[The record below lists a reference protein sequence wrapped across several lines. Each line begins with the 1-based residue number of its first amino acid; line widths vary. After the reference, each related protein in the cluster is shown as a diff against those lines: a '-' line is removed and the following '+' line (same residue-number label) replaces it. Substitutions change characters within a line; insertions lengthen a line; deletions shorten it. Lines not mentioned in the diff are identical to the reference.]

1 MFKVNKVKNYRQL
14 AEQLEKETG
23 CSVKITVIDKN
34 SHIHYEIHDKY
45 DMVLGT
51 LCVQDGDVSFAPFA
65 ASNTASNSE
74 YISIVHMVQV
84 EDFIK
89 LLGVFNKMFV
99 EGADTDNV

>member
-23 CSVKITVIDKN
+23 CSVKIKVLDKN
-34 SHIHYEIHDKY
+34 NHIHYEIRDKY

-51 LCVQDGDVSFAPFA
+51 LCVQDGDVSFAPFVTSDS
-65 ASNTASNSE
+65 ASNNE
-74 YISIVHMVQV
+74 YISIIHMVQA